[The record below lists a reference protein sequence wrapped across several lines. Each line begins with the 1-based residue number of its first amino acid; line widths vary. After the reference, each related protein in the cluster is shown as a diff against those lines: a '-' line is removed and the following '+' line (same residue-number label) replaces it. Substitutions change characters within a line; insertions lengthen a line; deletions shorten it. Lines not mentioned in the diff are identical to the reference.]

1 MRCLLIF
8 VKCLNFLGIFL
19 NVSQGKYLQEY
30 LKSDFENRAQF
41 VEHLSS
47 FLNKENIA
55 FVHVFDSMACVHQCI
70 SHSLCYSVNF
80 AIHPEDQGHRCELLP
95 TDKYRYPYNFEK
107 NVSYRHYSIVVRTSC
122 SNYSVFMILSWLW
135 LTYVFLIAVSFLV
148 LITNNAFF
156 TKTFRKR

>member
-1 MRCLLIF
+1 MRCLRIV
-8 VKCLNFLGIFL
+8 VKCLNLLGIFL

-30 LKSDFENRAQF
+30 LKSDFENQAQF

-70 SHSLCYSVNF
+70 SHSLCFSVNF

-95 TDKYRYPYNFEK
+95 TDKYRSPYNFEK
-107 NVSYRHYSIVVRTSC
+107 NVSYHHYSIVVRTSLFC
-122 SNYSVFMILSWLW
+122 FYDPVMTLVYLCIF
-135 LTYVFLIAVSFLV
+135 IAVSFLV